1 MFRALIGSCVLVY
14 SAVVAAQEC
23 QPAGSALC
31 AQRRVEASYARA
43 NAELNAEYKRVITR
57 LPKAKRAELRTA
69 QRAWILERD
78 SSCLEQAKREW
89 GGQCNTTWC
98 VNAERQCQTEQ
109 TERRT
114 EQLHKEG
121 DKQ

>member
-1 MFRALIGSCVLVY
+1 MLRTFIGSLVLVY

-23 QPAGSALC
+23 EPASSALC
-31 AQRRVEASYARA
+31 AQSRLEASYARA
-43 NAELNAEYKRVITR
+43 DAELNAEYKRVITR
-57 LPKAKRAELRTA
+57 LPKAKRADLRAA

-78 SSCLEQAKREW
+78 SSCLAQAEREW

-114 EQLHKEG
+114 EQLRKEG
-121 DKQ
+121 SKR